1 MRQRGHCDRP
11 LIAETP
17 LRCSRNFEQ
26 ARGPLVPFGPGC
38 CSALLCLLT
47 YLHPPSWQFR
57 NRVPEPDNIH
67 FISISHR
74 RIYVQLQYIWLF
86 LQSTLNPWSLL
97 YHLHHLYYYFL
108 HFAATRIRQIG
119 RSDCACSPPGGA
131 RSGRHRRMCF
141 CWHKSGQNMYELQCN
156 EY

>member
-1 MRQRGHCDRP
+1 MIDCARWP
-11 LIAETP
+11 L
-17 LRCSRNFEQ
+17 S
-26 ARGPLVPFGPGC
+26 LVYTCIHFVYT
-38 CSALLCLLT
+38 ST
-47 YLHPPSWQFR
+47 RPPSWQFR

-74 RIYVQLQYIWLF
+74 SIYVQLQYIWLF

-119 RSDCACSPPGGA
+119 RSDCARSPPGGA

-141 CWHKSGQNMYELQCN
+141 CWHKSGQNMHELQCN